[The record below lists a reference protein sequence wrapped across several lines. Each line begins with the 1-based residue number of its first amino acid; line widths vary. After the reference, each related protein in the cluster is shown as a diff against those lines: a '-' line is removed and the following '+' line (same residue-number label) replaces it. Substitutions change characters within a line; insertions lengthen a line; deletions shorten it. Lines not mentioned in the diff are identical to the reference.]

1 MKATSDLDAIEL
13 LSNCLLSLGR
23 LARDLPVGEFLFH
36 AAKLAIETIDCQSV
50 WWGLAFERKFGKTPE
65 ILQADFI
72 GLPDSLVE
80 DWRRIASVDP
90 FVQEMMQCLGQVK
103 RVLIDDDRIKSV
115 PVLTEFAH
123 RYGIRHVMGMCL
135 DEEATGQS
143 FFMVMY
149 RGDTGLSFSDREAM
163 LFRHVMKHLVQLW
176 YFSLQNELS
185 RNSMKDIL
193 RVALARP
200 DGQLLYAGPGF
211 CDVIQAKWPLWDG
224 VTLPHE
230 LVGNFSQLPCS
241 IRLPSGSI
249 DIFAHGQ
256 HVQLSAMRRGDPTQK
271 LSPREQRAA
280 YLFASGLTYKE
291 IARQL
296 LLSPATVRTY
306 LRNAYVHLG
315 VSNKVQLSNSLQS
328 KSSH

>member
-1 MKATSDLDAIEL
+1 MKATNDLDFIDL

-23 LARDLPVGEFLFH
+23 LARDLPVAEFLLH
-36 AAKLAIETIDCQSV
+36 GAKLAIKTIDCQSV
-50 WWGLAFERKFGKTPE
+50 WWGLAFERKSGATPE

-72 GLPDSLVE
+72 GLPDSLVN
-80 DWRRIASVDP
+80 DWRSIATIDP
-90 FVQEMMQCLGQVK
+90 FVQEMMQSLGQVK
-103 RVLIDDDRIKSV
+103 RVLIDEDRIKSV
-115 PVLTEFAH
+115 PVLTEFAQ

-149 RGDTGLSFSDREAM
+149 RGATAATFSDHEAM
-163 LFRHVMKHLVQLW
+163 LFKHVMKHIVQLW
-176 YFSLQNELS
+176 YFSLQSELS
-185 RNSMKDIL
+185 KNSINDIL
-193 RVALARP
+193 RVALARL
-200 DGQLLYAGPGF
+200 DGQLLYAGPEF
-211 CDVIQAKWPLWDG
+211 CEVIQEKWPQWDG
-224 VTLPHE
+224 ITLPDV
-230 LVGNFSQLPCS
+230 LVDHFSQLPCTV
-241 IRLPSGSI
+241 RLPSGSI
-249 DIFAHGQ
+249 ELFAHGDQ
-256 HVQLSAMRRGDPTQK
+256 VQLCAVRRGDPSQK
-271 LSPREQRAA
+271 LSPREQRVA

-328 KSSH
+328 KSPN